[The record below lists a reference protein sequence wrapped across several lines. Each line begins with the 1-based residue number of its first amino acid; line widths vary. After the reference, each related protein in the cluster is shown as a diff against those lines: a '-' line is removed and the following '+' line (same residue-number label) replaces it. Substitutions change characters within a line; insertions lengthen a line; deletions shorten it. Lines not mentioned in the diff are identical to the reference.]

1 MKEFTA
7 PSHVE
12 AVAPATSANLGAGFD
27 VLGVALD
34 ILFDKVSVDVNKEA
48 NIKIYIEGEGA
59 SSIPTDPDKNTAGI
73 VAKALLEFSNKRC
86 GLTINIEKGIRP
98 GSGLGSSAASAA
110 ATALAV
116 NEALQLNLSKKE
128 LIKFAALGEK
138 ASAGA
143 PHADNVSAALL
154 GFFTAII
161 SHDPLEVIQLPP
173 PNNAKFVIVL
183 PEIVL
188 STSLARSVLPEH
200 VKRLDAIYNI
210 AHVAAFIAGVAL
222 GDVTLMGKGMK
233 DLIAEPYRA
242 KLIPGL
248 ADVKKNATEAG
259 AEGVTIS
266 GAGPAVIAL
275 IDSKKQVE
283 KQVMKAMKE
292 GFEKNGIKCEAMLA
306 KPGPGAKIVRREG
319 K

>member
-1 MKEFTA
+1 MKL
-7 PSHVE
+7 SHVE
-12 AVAPATSANLGAGFD
+12 AIAPATSANLGAGFD
-27 VLGVALD
+27 VLGVALN
-34 ILFDKVSVDVNKEA
+34 ILFDKVSVDVTAET
-48 NIKIYIEGEGA
+48 NIKIYVKGKGA
-59 SSIPTDPDKNTAGI
+59 QFIPTDPNKNTAGI
-73 VAKALLEFSNKRC
+73 VAKALLDYSSEKC

-116 NEALQLNLSKKE
+116 NEALQLGFSRNE

-161 SHDPLEVIQLPP
+161 SHDPLEVIQLPA
-173 PNNAKFVIVL
+173 PNNAKFIITL
-183 PEIVL
+183 PEMVL

-200 VKRLDAIYNI
+200 VKRSDAIYNV
-210 AHVAAFIAGVAL
+210 AHVCAFIAGVAT
-222 GDVTLMGKGMK
+222 GDIALMGKGMK

-248 ADVKKNATEAG
+248 ADVKKNAVEAG

-266 GAGPAVIAL
+266 GAGPAIIAL
-275 IDSKKQVE
+275 IDSEKQVE

-292 GFEKNGIKCEAMLA
+292 GFEKNGIKCEVMLA
-306 KPGPGAKIVRREG
+306 SPGPGAKIVGSE
-319 K
+319 

>member
-1 MKEFTA
+1 MTKL
-7 PSHVE
+7 SHVE
-12 AVAPATSANLGAGFD
+12 VVAPATSANLGAGFD

-34 ILFDKVSVDVNKEA
+34 VLFDKVSVDVNKEEA
-48 NIKIYIEGEGA
+48 NIKIYVSGEGA

-73 VAKALLEFSNKRC
+73 VAKAMLESSKKRC
-86 GLTINIEKGIRP
+86 GFTIHIEKGIRP

-110 ATALAV
+110 ATALAI
-116 NEALQLNLSKKE
+116 NEALQLNLSRNE

-161 SHDPLEVIQLPP
+161 SHDPLEVIQLPAP
-173 PNNAKFVIVL
+173 DNAKFAIAL
-183 PEIVL
+183 PEIAL
-188 STSLARSVLPEH
+188 NTSLARSVLPEH
-200 VKRLDAIYNI
+200 IKRSDAIHNI
-210 AHVAAFIAGVAL
+210 AHVSAFIAGVAL
-222 GDVTLMGKGMK
+222 GDVSLMGKGMK

-248 ADVKKNATEAG
+248 ANVKKNAIKAG

-266 GAGPAVIAL
+266 GAGPAIIAL
-275 IDSKKQVE
+275 VDSKKHVE
-283 KQVMKAMKE
+283 KQVMEAMKE
-292 GFEKNGIKCEAMLA
+292 GFEKNGIKCETMLA
-306 KPGPGAKIVRREG
+306 KPGHGAKIVRREE